1 MTVGMAMATTA
12 RTPIT
17 FTAIWRPLEVTAC
30 VVLRVVLSVVLRL
43 VRGAVL
49 RVVAV
54 RFARSGFKDRLVLA
68 VTYGW
73 PRRSR

>member
-30 VVLRVVLSVVLRL
+30 VVLRVVRGVVLSVVLLL
-43 VRGAVL
+43 VL
-49 RVVAV
+49 SVVAV
-54 RFARSGFKDRLVLA
+54 RFAGSGFNDRLVLA